1 VGTQPQ
7 EHLQHLQHLKRFD
20 DDVDLKNGVVKEKC
34 SGGSSFKDGVQRNGQ
49 FCVKMDG
56 ISGEVMRS
64 GVDVCCQL
72 YENAVVSRIKS
83 Q

>member
-1 VGTQPQ
+1 VGLSTKASPPNP
-7 EHLQHLQHLKRFD
+7 KKSN
-20 DDVDLKNGVVKEKC
+20 DDVVHRNGVVKEKC

>member
-1 VGTQPQ
+1 MGPATKHDHQS
-7 EHLQHLQHLKRFD
+7 LKRFV
-20 DDVDLKNGVVKEKC
+20 DDVVHRNGVVKEKY

-72 YENAVVSRIKS
+72 YL
-83 Q
+83 